1 MFWQLDAEMRCSKP
15 GADMKSKKVRPSAPL
30 TKAEYE
36 TLAGFRYML
45 RQFLRF
51 SEESAESLGVTPQ
64 HHQALLAIKGFPG
77 RERITI
83 GELAERL
90 QIKPHSALGLA
101 NRLISHGLIKRE
113 SSEEDRRQVYIE
125 VTPGGADVLEK
136 LSAAHKDE
144 LRRIAPRLRE
154 FMKNL

>member
-1 MFWQLDAEMRCSKP
+1 MSAEKAR
-15 GADMKSKKVRPSAPL
+15 KSVPL
-30 TKAEYE
+30 TKEEYE

-51 SEESAESLGVTPQ
+51 SEESAESLGLTPQ

-90 QIKPHSALGLA
+90 QIRPHSALGLA
-101 NRLISHGLIKRE
+101 NRLISHGLIERE
-113 SSEEDRRQVYIE
+113 TAEEDRRQVYIE
-125 VTPGGADVLEK
+125 LTPRGSEVLER
-136 LSAAHKDE
+136 LTAVHKDE
-144 LRRIAPRLRE
+144 LRRIAPQLRA